1 MLDDMDYYDIDIEFL
16 RFGIGSGGVQ
26 PSTNFTWMSCDGSTI
41 GMEYSLPY
49 YHFQDQKT
57 SQTLFPSFY
66 IDVIE
71 TKWEQDDMLHMDHFS
86 GFLCSHRIPDVP
98 GDRICIIDFY
108 FSWTHPTPSNYHFPI
123 PMPSVAK
130 GLGTTQGR
138 YGGSCVG
145 DEQEKEEEDT
155 SYKEDPFM
163 DEEDPTTEPEIMEE
177 DSSQDSSEDSY

>member
-1 MLDDMDYYDIDIEFL
+1 
-16 RFGIGSGGVQ
+16 
-26 PSTNFTWMSCDGSTI
+26 
-41 GMEYSLPY
+41 MEYSLPY

>member
-1 MLDDMDYYDIDIEFL
+1 MAQGKNNVKLECGKGCCECCMLVNRMWWLLDYVWDITFV
-16 RFGIGSGGVQ
+16 FVVSK
-26 PSTNFTWMSCDGSTI
+26 

-98 GDRICIIDFY
+98 GDRIHIIDFC

-123 PMPSVAK
+123 PMPRWSFHPSRFHR
-130 GLGTTQGR
+130 LLI
-138 YGGSCVG
+138 
-145 DEQEKEEEDT
+145 
-155 SYKEDPFM
+155 F
-163 DEEDPTTEPEIMEE
+163 
-177 DSSQDSSEDSY
+177 